1 MYSTTITKSNQ
12 ITLTKVAREALGVK
26 AGEQLIVETKGD
38 SVIIHRRPSTEE
50 FLARLDAIHEK
61 YKTPESER
69 AQKQYAGMSV
79 AKAKEAWSVSP
90 EGKKYLKEK
99 YDF

>member
-38 SVIIHRRPSTEE
+38 SVIIRRRPSSEE
-50 FLARLDAIHEK
+50 FLARLDAIHEE
-61 YKTPESER
+61 YKTSKSER
-69 AQKQYAGMSV
+69 ARKKYAGMS
-79 AKAKEAWSVSP
+79 ATDIKNTWATSP
-90 EGKKYLKEK
+90 EGKKYIKEK
-99 YDF
+99 YGF